1 MLQQLHLPANL
12 IICKHEKISSKFFFN
27 LFNKANFE
35 TKKETWL
42 MFGIDF
48 CDVKNEIQVLSQVF
62 LKTPILNAVA
72 AEVTELNYRKKSKK
86 DVVYF
91 QPEENHK
98 IRVAKGVKV

>member
-1 MLQQLHLPANL
+1 
-12 IICKHEKISSKFFFN
+12 
-27 LFNKANFE
+27 
-35 TKKETWL
+35 

>member
-1 MLQQLHLPANL
+1 
-12 IICKHEKISSKFFFN
+12 
-27 LFNKANFE
+27 
-35 TKKETWL
+35 

-86 DVVYF
+86 RR
-91 QPEENHK
+91 
-98 IRVAKGVKV
+98 RVFPARGKS